1 LLFPDFL
8 SPGNEIYIF
17 LLEGQITVNG
27 TSIGRR
33 DGLGISGK
41 ETVEVQADDDA
52 EALLMDVPMANMLQV

>member
-8 SPGNEIYIF
+8 SPGNGIYIF

-33 DGLGISGK
+33 DGLGISG
-41 ETVEVQADDDA
+41 EEAVEVQADDDA
-52 EALLMDVPMANMLQV
+52 EALLMDVPMDNMLQV